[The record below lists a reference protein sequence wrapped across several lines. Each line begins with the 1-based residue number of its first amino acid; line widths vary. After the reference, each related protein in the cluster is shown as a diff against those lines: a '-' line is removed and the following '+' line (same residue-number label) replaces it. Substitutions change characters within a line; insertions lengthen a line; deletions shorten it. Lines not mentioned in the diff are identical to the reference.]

1 MTISICAILKVSC
14 RIPKG
19 VKKLVIIPYIF
30 VLLGAI
36 LWGTTGTAQTFLPES
51 AHPFVISASRSAV
64 GGFSLLVFMVLLK
77 KIKFKT
83 WPWKETIYAAICISL
98 FQLLFFS
105 SVRLTG
111 VAIASVVAIGS
122 APVFSG
128 IIEWVFLKLRP
139 TKVWGMSTSFA
150 IIGCLFL
157 FMNKGEITI
166 NPTGV
171 MYSLIA
177 GLGFALYTISSKSL
191 LKKEETIPVVA
202 MTFSVSAIM
211 LMPFFFLYDVS
222 WLQDASNVGVV
233 FYLGLATTS
242 VAYVLYGRGLHKIP
256 ASSALTLSL
265 AEPTTAALLGVF
277 IVGEALST
285 TSWIGILFLLG
296 GIVVLTLGAKP
307 KKKRALPL

>member
-1 MTISICAILKVSC
+1 MSV
-14 RIPKG
+14 
-19 VKKLVIIPYIF
+19 IPYIF

-36 LWGTTGTAQTFLPES
+36 LWGTTGTAQTFLPEN
-51 AHPFVISASRSAV
+51 AHPFVISAGRSMV
-64 GGFSLLVFMVLLK
+64 GGFSLLIFMILLK
-77 KIKFKT
+77 KIKFKS

-128 IIEWVFLKLRP
+128 LIEWVFLKLRP
-139 TKVWGMSTSFA
+139 SKIWVISTLFA
-150 IIGCLFL
+150 IVGCIFL
-157 FMNKGEITI
+157 FINKGEITI
-166 NPTGV
+166 NPIGI

-177 GLGFALYTISSKSL
+177 GIGFALFTLSSKSL
-191 LKKEETIPVVA
+191 LQKEETIPVIA
-202 MTFSVSAIM
+202 MTFSVSALM
-211 LMPFFFLYDVS
+211 LLPFFFLYDVS
-222 WLQDASNVGVV
+222 WLKDTGNMSII

-256 ASSALTLSL
+256 SSSALTLSL

-277 IVGEALST
+277 IVGEALSA
-285 TSWIGILFLLG
+285 TSWIGVLLLLG
-296 GIVVLTLGAKP
+296 SIVVLTIGSQKN
-307 KKKRALPL
+307 KKIVGEI